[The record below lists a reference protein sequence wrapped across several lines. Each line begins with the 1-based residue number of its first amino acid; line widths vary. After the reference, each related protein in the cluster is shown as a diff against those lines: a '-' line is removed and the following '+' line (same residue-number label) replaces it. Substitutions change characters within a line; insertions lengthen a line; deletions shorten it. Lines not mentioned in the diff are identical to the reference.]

1 MYTTLRN
8 GNSSIKYSHFEGLLC
23 TLVFNTKLPLPWC
36 LFLSPTLSE
45 PNHNQITWNYTIS
58 GNCLLWALYNF
69 HLFNYSTN
77 MYTYGK
83 KWNYSKVYCKF
94 CKGVNGSLKKKTNW
108 TKWKPK
114 ESERAKN
121 HRNKTKRIPKKQ
133 TKKIK
138 ISSRL
143 LRFL

>member
-94 CKGVNGSLKKKTNW
+94 CKGVNGSLKKKPNGLNENQKRVNVPKITA
-108 TKWKPK
+108 TKLK
-114 ESERAKN
+114 ESQKN
-121 HRNKTKRIPKKQ
+121 KQKR
-133 TKKIK
+133 
-138 ISSRL
+138 
-143 LRFL
+143 